1 MIRRLFFWTLLL
13 ILTAGGSLAYYSFRP
28 LALDTLPLEF
38 DLKRGSS
45 LKVAAQDLQQAGVLS
60 QSWPFVIL
68 VRLMGAAGELKAG
81 SYSLT
86 HAVSPYELA
95 QMITRGDVNLRQ
107 VQVIEGWTFRQMRA
121 ALDANSYL
129 AHDSQQMSDA
139 ELMQAIGAPEAHPE
153 GLFFPD
159 TYHFATGTSDLDI
172 LRHAYETMQQRL
184 QAAWQSR
191 DPELPLASPYQ
202 ALILASIVEKETGA
216 PFDRT
221 KIAGVFVNRLRIGM
235 MLQTDPSVIYGIGP
249 QFDGN
254 LRKRDLVQDT
264 PYNTYRRAGLTPTPI
279 ALPSADALNAAMHPA
294 HIDALYFVSRGDGSS
309 YFSRNLN
316 EHNRAVNRYQR

>member
-1 MIRRLFFWTLLL
+1 MIRRLFLWMLLL
-13 ILTAGGSLAYYSFRP
+13 VLTAGGGLAYYSLRP

-38 DLKRGSS
+38 DLRQGSS
-45 LKVAAQDLQQAGVLS
+45 LKAAAHELQQAGVLD
-60 QSWPFVIL
+60 QEWPFVLL
-68 VRLMGAAGELKAG
+68 VRLMGAASELKAG

-86 HAVSPYELA
+86 QAVSPLQLA

-107 VQVIEGWTFRQMRA
+107 VQVIEGWTFRQMRE
-121 ALDANSYL
+121 ALDANPYL
-129 AHDSQQMSDA
+129 AHDSRQMSDA
-139 ELMQAIGAPEAHPE
+139 ELLQAIGAPETHPE

-159 TYHFATGTSDLDI
+159 TYHFATGNSDLRI

-191 DPELPLASPYQ
+191 DPDLPLDTPYQ

-216 PFDRT
+216 PFDRS
-221 KIAGVFVNRLRIGM
+221 KIAGVFVNRLKIGM
-235 MLQTDPSVIYGIGP
+235 LLQTDPSVIYGIGP

-254 LRKRDLVQDT
+254 LRKRDLLQDT

-279 ALPSADALNAAMHPA
+279 ALPGADALNAAMHPA

-316 EHNRAVNRYQR
+316 EHNRAVNRYQK